1 MAASRKT
8 DVTFHLHPK
17 DPELIVAVRDCLRL
31 ENKIGRIARGGE
43 KERKYLQ
50 LQFGSRTF
58 YDFLLSIGLMPAKSR
73 TLKALTIPRAY
84 FADFFRGCLDGD
96 GNIDLYRHPE
106 SRHIQLSLRVVSAS
120 PHFLEWVRQEVAV
133 CFTIP
138 RGSIQRSTR
147 SYILKYGKE
156 DSIRIFTMIYY
167 QGAWPLLHRKWV
179 IAEQFM
185 RA

>member
-58 YDFLLSIGLMPAKSR
+58 YDFLLSIG
-73 TLKALTIPRAY
+73 
-84 FADFFRGCLDGD
+84 
-96 GNIDLYRHPE
+96 
-106 SRHIQLSLRVVSAS
+106 
-120 PHFLEWVRQEVAV
+120 
-133 CFTIP
+133 
-138 RGSIQRSTR
+138 
-147 SYILKYGKE
+147 
-156 DSIRIFTMIYY
+156 
-167 QGAWPLLHRKWV
+167 
-179 IAEQFM
+179 
-185 RA
+185 